1 MSDSVPLSV
10 PCIDANEW
18 KYVKDCLD
26 SGWVSSA
33 GGYVEMF
40 EEAVRRYTGA
50 KHAVACVNGTSAL
63 HTALL
68 ACGVKPGDEVIVPTI
83 TFIAAVNAIRYAGA
97 EPVFMDCDEY
107 FNIDAE
113 KTAEFIL
120 MHTHFSGRASRN
132 PDTGRR
138 IGALLPVH
146 VFGNAADLEELALL
160 CTKRRIPV
168 VEDATEALGTWYTRH
183 GSAGRRHAGL
193 IGQAGCL
200 SFNGNKIITA
210 GGGGMIVTDSPAL
223 ARRARYLTTQAKDD
237 PTYYIHNEVGYNY
250 RMSNLNAA
258 VGLAQM
264 EKLARYL
271 EKKKA
276 NHLLYQEQLA
286 GARGMRLAPVP
297 PYADNNL
304 WMYALTLEGQSP
316 IERRD
321 RIMER
326 LRSRGVETRPLW
338 YPNHLQKPYR
348 RCLAYRIERAEGA
361 WRSTLNL
368 PCSVDLTPEAVIMV
382 ARELKNA

>member
-1 MSDSVPLSV
+1 MSECIPLSV
-10 PCIDANEW
+10 PCIGANEW
-18 KYVKDCLD
+18 RYVEDCLK

-33 GGYVEMF
+33 GGYVGMF

-68 ACGVKPGDEVIVPTI
+68 ACGVRPGDEIIVPTI

-120 MHTHFSGRASRN
+120 THTRLSGRASRN
-132 PDTGRR
+132 SSTGRR

-146 VFGNAADLEELALL
+146 VFGNAADLEELASL
-160 CTKRRIPV
+160 CRQRRIPV
-168 VEDATEALGTWYTRH
+168 VEDATEALGTWYTGR
-183 GSAGRRHAGL
+183 GTAGKRHAGL

-200 SFNGNKIITA
+200 SFNGNKIITT
-210 GGGGMIVTDSPAL
+210 GGGGMIITDSPAL
-223 ARRARYLTTQAKDD
+223 AHRARYLTTQAKDD
-237 PTYYIHNEVGYNY
+237 ATYYVHNEVGYNY

-258 VGLAQM
+258 VGVAQM
-264 EKLARYL
+264 ERLGAHL
-271 EKKKA
+271 EKKRA
-276 NHLLYQEQLA
+276 NYRLYREQLA
-286 GARGMRLAPVP
+286 DAEGMRLAPVP
-297 PYADNNL
+297 PYAENNL
-304 WMYALTLEGQSP
+304 WMYALRLEGRSP
-316 IERRD
+316 RRMRD
-321 RIMER
+321 RIMDR

-348 RCLAYRIERAEGA
+348 RCLAYRIERAESM

-368 PCSVDLTPEAVIMV
+368 PCSVDLTPEEVSRV
-382 ARELKNA
+382 VEELKRA